1 MQASINYADEQ
12 SRFSDKMNE
21 ARWCAAFPAPDAVET
36 LASRGVDINQLTILV
51 DCLARV
57 GRSWDFRES
66 REESD
71 SESSI
76 AARAR
81 ELVELLR
88 NADHDNGWRHAW
100 DAEYEKI
107 ENSVEL
113 DQLSDDLET
122 LARNAEQRLEQ
133 FQFAKTIGLHP
144 QSGKVRYFYW
154 MSLIAFWKFALGRE
168 VKASDNGRNRPSGP
182 LVAFIETM
190 SFGMTGG
197 AVTPG
202 AIRKFIERH
211 RDEIDKFAR
220 AFLPSLVVRLHY
232 LANGR

>member
-1 MQASINYADEQ
+1 MQAQTDYADEQ
-12 SRFSDKMNE
+12 GRFSRAMND
-21 ARWCAAFPAPDAVET
+21 AQWCASFPAPDSVET
-36 LASRGVDINQLTILV
+36 LAGRGIEINQLMTLV
-51 DCLARV
+51 KCLAKV
-57 GRSWDFRES
+57 GHSWDFRES

-71 SESSI
+71 RESLI

-81 ELVELLR
+81 ELVDLVR
-88 NADHDNGWRHAW
+88 NTDHGNGWCHAW
-100 DAEYEKI
+100 DSDYEGI
-107 ENSVEL
+107 ETSVEI

-133 FQFAKTIGLHP
+133 FLLVKTIGLHP
-144 QSGKVRYFYW
+144 QSSKVRYFYW
-154 MSLIAFWKFALGRE
+154 MSLIVFWKFVLCRE

-190 SFGMTGG
+190 SFGMTGS

-220 AFLPSLVVRLHY
+220 TFLPSLVVRLHF